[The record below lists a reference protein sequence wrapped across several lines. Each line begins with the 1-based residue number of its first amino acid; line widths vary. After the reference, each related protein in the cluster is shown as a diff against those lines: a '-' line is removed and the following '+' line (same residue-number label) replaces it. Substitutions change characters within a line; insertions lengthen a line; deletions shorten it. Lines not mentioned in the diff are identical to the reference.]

1 MIEKTSSDLKK
12 EEKLKIKSRR
22 SSPSASQS
30 KESFRISLDDAIKFH
45 FDGTFDELLDDL
57 KDQEKRFLESQTIY
71 ELNRYKAV
79 VKKILSMVLDDAME
93 TKTLKR
99 YRKDRSDFTIVDKI
113 NEKLMEI
120 SEAVIRN
127 NKAFNLLKT
136 IEEIRGLIL
145 DLRF

>member
-22 SSPSASQS
+22 SSPSASQG
-30 KESFRISLDDAIKFH
+30 KESFRTSLDDAIKFH

-79 VKKILSMVLDDAME
+79 VKKILSMILDDGME